1 DSTIVDQLRRRVIE
15 LESGHVVR
23 DENEGVYRNS

>member
-1 DSTIVDQLRRRVIE
+1 MRRRVIE
-15 LESGHVVR
+15 LEFGHVVR